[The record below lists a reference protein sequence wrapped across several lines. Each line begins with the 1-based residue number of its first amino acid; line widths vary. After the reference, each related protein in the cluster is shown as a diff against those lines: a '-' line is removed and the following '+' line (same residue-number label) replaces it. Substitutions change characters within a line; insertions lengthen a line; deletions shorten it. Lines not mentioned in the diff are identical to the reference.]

1 MWTWVADIATAVLL
15 LLLGVIAALI
25 AKRMI
30 ATPISTE
37 LTKQT
42 IREDVEWAKTLGRR

>member
-1 MWTWVADIATAVLL
+1 LL
-15 LLLGVIAALI
+15 ALGVVAALI
-25 AKRMI
+25 AKKK
-30 ATPISTE
+30 ISTPVSAE